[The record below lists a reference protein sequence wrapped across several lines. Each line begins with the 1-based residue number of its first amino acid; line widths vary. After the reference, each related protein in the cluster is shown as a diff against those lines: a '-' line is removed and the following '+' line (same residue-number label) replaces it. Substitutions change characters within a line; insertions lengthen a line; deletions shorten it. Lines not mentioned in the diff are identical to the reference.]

1 MIGEMCQSIG
11 FYEYLLLLSRI
22 QWTVRA
28 INELIRKNGTPVGVL
43 GRMQAHILEC
53 VRHANHSI
61 FGMPVLLNFIGCCLA
76 DMVIVTY
83 YHVLF
88 RGMFF
93 KYKKNLYVA
102 IVNVVLKLFDIC
114 LLYAVCSCVTK
125 EVRMC
130 ERRTGVPV

>member
-1 MIGEMCQSIG
+1 MCQSIG
-11 FYEYLLLLSRI
+11 FYEYLLLLSRV

-28 INELIRKNGTPVGVL
+28 INELIRRNGTPVGAL
-43 GRMQAHILEC
+43 GRTQAHVLEC
-53 VRHANHSI
+53 VRDANHSI
-61 FGMPVLLNFIGCCLA
+61 FGTPVLLNFIGCCLA

-83 YHVLF
+83 YHLLF

-102 IVNVVLKLFDIC
+102 IVNVALKLFDIC

-125 EVRMC
+125 EVRK
-130 ERRTGVPV
+130 RSRKRSRKR